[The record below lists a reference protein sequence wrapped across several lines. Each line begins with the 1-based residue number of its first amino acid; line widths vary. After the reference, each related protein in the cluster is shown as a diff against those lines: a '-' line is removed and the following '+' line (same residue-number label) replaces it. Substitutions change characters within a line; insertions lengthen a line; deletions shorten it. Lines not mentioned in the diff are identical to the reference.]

1 MPEATLLIV
10 MIVMLA
16 LKAAAI
22 IGLVF
27 FGVRL
32 AIREPVFSHD
42 SLKRLRRH
50 IARLTAAVTRSRQYH
65 GLR

>member
-1 MPEATLLIV
+1 VPEATLLII

-27 FGVRL
+27 LGVRL
-32 AIREPVFSHD
+32 AIGQPICSHD
-42 SLKRLRRH
+42 SLKGLRRH
-50 IARLTAAVTRSRQYH
+50 MARLTAAITRSRHYY

>member
-1 MPEATLLIV
+1 MPEATLLIIV
-10 MIVMLA
+10 IVMLA

-27 FGVRL
+27 LGVRL
-32 AIREPVFSHD
+32 AIGEPVFSHD

-50 IARLTAAVTRSRQYH
+50 ISRLTAAITRSRHYH

>member
-1 MPEATLLIV
+1 VPEATLLII

-22 IGLVF
+22 IGLMF

-32 AIREPVFSHD
+32 AIGQPVFSHD
-42 SLKRLRRH
+42 SLKSLRRH
-50 IARLTAAVTRSRQYH
+50 MVRLTAAITRSRHYH